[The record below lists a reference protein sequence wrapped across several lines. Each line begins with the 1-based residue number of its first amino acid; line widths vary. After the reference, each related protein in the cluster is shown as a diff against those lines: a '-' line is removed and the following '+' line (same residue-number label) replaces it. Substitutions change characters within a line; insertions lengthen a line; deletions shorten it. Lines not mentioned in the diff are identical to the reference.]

1 MENSGDFVLK
11 KNRSISHHIKDKAS
25 KGRSNPTPKAS
36 KARSNPTPKASK
48 ARSKPTPKA
57 SKARSKPTPKAS
69 KARSNPIGL
78 DISTIRDNH
87 HKQLHKYRLKLME
100 HKIDSYFPWL

>member
-25 KGRSNPTPKAS
+25 KGRSN
-36 KARSNPTPKASK
+36 
-48 ARSKPTPKA
+48 PTPKA